1 MLDGLKFHLV
11 SKCLFRRQDMLSLQ
25 VAVHHRDN
33 GFLVGKITDDHGH
46 CFHTE
51 RAAGSKP
58 SVSGNQLISAAVLRT
73 CQRRSKNAGIG
84 NALHQLGHFFIV
96 LHLERVILK
105 GRKLCQRNLL
115 DLWFP
120 DIRTFLIV
128 HEQLIVAGQS
138 QINYLVFLHKI
149 IPFCCNQRS

>member
-1 MLDGLKFHLV
+1 MLP
-11 SKCLFRRQDMLSLQ
+11 LQ
-25 VAVHHRDN
+25 VTVHHRDDC
-33 GFLVGKITDDHGH
+33 FFVCQITDDNGHGLH
-46 CFHTE
+46 PQRLAC
-51 RAAGSKP
+51 GKP
-58 SVSGNQLISAAVLRT
+58 SVSGDQLIAATVFRT
-73 CQRRSKNAGIG
+73 CQRRSKNTGVG
-84 NALHQLGHFFIV
+84 NAFHQFCHFLIV
-96 LHLERVILK
+96 LHLKRVILK

-115 DLWFP
+115 DLRFS